1 MELSIFDFQISYM
14 KLSIKTISLL
24 LVITLMSCADKNAFD
39 LTISI
44 TDIPDKSKVYL
55 KYIDST
61 NNPITLDSTST
72 TDGKAQI
79 RGIQSSPA
87 MHYLFI
93 ENASGNIPVIISAGS
108 IEVAA
113 QKDSLQFAQI
123 SGTDQN
129 KWFSEFLKTSQGFT
143 QRANGIS
150 VDLQNARANGK
161 EAFINSLRE
170 EYTELQ
176 QEASSYELAFA
187 TEHPNS
193 LISILLLERMFMSK
207 SVDEATIKPLIESL
221 SDDIKSS
228 EAGKKLMAAWEANLI
243 TAIGSKAQEFK
254 GPNPE
259 GKEISLSELK
269 GKVTIIDFWAAWC
282 KPCRAENP
290 NVVSVYNQ
298 YHEKGLEIISISLDK
313 SKEDWLA
320 AITADQMDWH
330 HISTLQYFDDP
341 IARLYNINAIPAT
354 LILDENGVIVA
365 KDLRGPALGAQIA
378 KMLP

>member
-14 KLSIKTISLL
+14 KLSIKTIFLL
-24 LVITLMSCADKNAFD
+24 LVVTLMSCADKNAFD

-93 ENASGNIPVIISAGS
+93 ENAAGNIPVIISSGS

>member
-1 MELSIFDFQISYM
+1 M
-14 KLSIKTISLL
+14 KLSIKTILLL
-24 LVITLMSCADKNAFD
+24 LVVTLVSCADKNAFD

-93 ENASGNIPVIISAGS
+93 ENAAGNIPVIISAGS

-113 QKDSLQFAQI
+113 QKDSLQFAKL

-176 QEASSYELAFA
+176 QEASTYELAFA

-193 LISILLLERMFMSK
+193 LISVLLIERMFLSK
-207 SVDEATIKPLIESL
+207 SVDEATIRPLIESL
-221 SDDIKSS
+221 SEDIKSS

-259 GKEISLSELK
+259 GNTLSLNDIK

-320 AITADQMDWH
+320 AIAADQMDWH

-341 IARLYNINAIPAT
+341 IAKLYNINAIPAT